1 MLASW
6 QVSPENVEGEG
17 VASDLVRVIRTIT
30 QVQERIKEIARS
42 HEKLAT
48 GDLYELYARY
58 QAEREDGRD
67 LLNEMAERFDA
78 QIAEAKKVLATL
90 QADPP

>member
-6 QVSPENVEGEG
+6 QVSSENVEGEG
-17 VASDLVRVIRTIT
+17 VA
-30 QVQERIKEIARS
+30 
-42 HEKLAT
+42 

>member
-6 QVSPENVEGEG
+6 QVNPENVEGEG

-30 QVQERIKEIARS
+30 QVQERIKEIARA
-42 HEKLAT
+42 HEKLAS
-48 GDLYELYARY
+48 GELCELYARY
-58 QAEREDGRD
+58 QAEREDGRG

-78 QIAEAKKVLATL
+78 KIAEAKKVLATL